1 MRAIECGIHKE
12 VFSSVVMM
20 LVVYEQS
27 KNTASEYKVA
37 GLMTSRMY
45 GLAHKTV

>member
-20 LVVYEQS
+20 FGINEQS
-27 KNTASEYKVA
+27 KSTASKYKVA
-37 GLMTSRMY
+37 GLMISCMY
-45 GLAHKTV
+45 GLAHKRV